1 MELSKYVGKRIRID
15 LTNGYFYEGI
25 CKSADDNSLTILD
38 RNNKVVEI
46 KEIAISF
53 IREVVE

>member
-15 LTNGYFYEGI
+15 LTNGYFYEGKVI
-25 CKSADDNSLTILD
+25 SADENSISIID
-38 RNNKVVEI
+38 RNGKDVTI

-53 IREVVE
+53 IREVGE

>member
-1 MELSKYVGKRIRID
+1 MELSKYVGKRIRLE
-15 LTNGYFYEGI
+15 LTNGYFYEGV
-25 CKSADDNSLTILD
+25 CQSADDNSLTILD

-53 IREVVE
+53 IREVA